1 MHSANPHKNGYDIK
15 ALVQVLPELGP
26 LVIQNKHGHDSIDF
40 SNAIAVKLLNR
51 ALLKKYH
58 QVQYWDIPDG
68 FLCPPIPGRLD
79 YLCYLNEFL
88 EAQGVNTE
96 LARHHEK
103 VNALDIGTG
112 ANMVYALLGS
122 QVFNWKVTGSDIE
135 PLSIN
140 WASELVKQN
149 KNLKKSINLR
159 QQKNKQYI
167 FKGIIKEGEYYDITM
182 CNPPFHASEEEA
194 TAGSQRKNKNLNRN
208 KQKRGSQVAHI
219 KSDKQLNF
227 AGRNN
232 ELWCEGGEL
241 TFIKNMMDESVVFA
255 KQVGAFSCLV
265 SKKENIAPLK
275 KHLSKFKRLHHKV
288 VDMKQGAK
296 ISRMIIW
303 WFEGE

>member
-1 MHSANPHKNGYDIK
+1 MHSANPHKSGYDIA
-15 ALVQVLPELGP
+15 ALVQVIPELGP

-40 SNAIAVKLLNR
+40 SNALAVKLLNR

-58 QVQYWDIPDG
+58 SVQYWDIPDG

-88 EAQGVNTE
+88 EAQGVNKE
-96 LARHHEK
+96 LARHNEK

-112 ANMVYALLGS
+112 ANMIYALLGS
-122 QVFNWKVTGSDIE
+122 QEFNWNVTGSDIE
-135 PLSIN
+135 PISIS
-140 WASELVKQN
+140 WANELVKQN
-149 KNLKKSINLR
+149 KNLKKSITLIH
-159 QQKNKQYI
+159 QPQKQHI
-167 FKGIIKEGEYYDITM
+167 FKGIIKEGDYFDITV
-182 CNPPFHASEEEA
+182 CNPPFHASEEDA
-194 TAGSQRKNKNLNRN
+194 MAGSARKNKNLNRN
-208 KQKRGSQVAHI
+208 KLKRGSQVSSI
-219 KSDKQLNF
+219 KHESQLNF

-241 TFIKNMMDESVVFA
+241 SFIKNMIDESVLFA
-255 KQVGAFSCLV
+255 QQVGAFSCLV

-275 KHLSKFKRLHHKV
+275 KHLSKLKRVQHNV

-303 WFEGE
+303 WFTG